1 MTRFVVAERATLR
14 GEGLGNEMIPW
25 AKGFIASQVS
35 NAHLVGPSWGVNP
48 RKYYRNFETGRLD
61 FVFEDIL
68 KRLPHHEFT
77 YEDYLSTGEV
87 DFGRAIAKWVKAKN
101 IINRRTFVTSVGGMW
116 GGYPSIRS
124 ARPFLWAKLLN
135 SRDALKNVYEIAS
148 KLDRRKL
155 FVAMHMRFG
164 SEFAVIEDGENP
176 RGRFNVQI
184 PGEWYLSLCESIR
197 SEMGD
202 AVQFHFFTDRGGP
215 AFEEAVRRYNP
226 GQTRQA
232 GLTECSDLLLMSM
245 ADLRVCSISSY
256 SLMASFLSD
265 GLYIWYEPQ
274 LTYSD
279 GLYTLWGMEE
289 AQRMKGS
296 PTSQSVDLMK
306 TIEPGSPW
314 ETSFKGYAMETGS
327 ALPRGLVEQLHRK
340 LLANDRS
347 ASLLEYG
354 CLPDWTMASHCSRI
368 NARESLRSQ

>member
-25 AKGFIASQVS
+25 AKGFIASQVL
-35 NAHLVGPSWGVNP
+35 NAHLVGPSWGLNP
-48 RKYYRNFETGRLD
+48 RKYYRNFQTGRLD
-61 FVFEDIL
+61 FVLEDVL
-68 KRLPHHEFT
+68 KHLPHHEFT

-87 DFGRAIAKWVKAKN
+87 DFGRAIAKWAAIEGILK
-101 IINRRTFVTSVGGMW
+101 RRTFVVTVGGMW

-135 SRDALKNVYEIAS
+135 SRDAMRNVYEIAS
-148 KLDRRKL
+148 KLDRGKL
-155 FVAMHMRFG
+155 FVAVHMRFG
-164 SEFAVIEDGENP
+164 SEFAVVGDGDNP
-176 RGRFNVQI
+176 RGKINVQI
-184 PGEWYLSLCESIR
+184 PGEWYLSLCESLR
-197 SEMGD
+197 NEMGD
-202 AVQFHFFTDRGGP
+202 RVQFHFFTDRGGP
-215 AFEEAVRRYNP
+215 AFDEAVRRYNP
-226 GQTRQA
+226 GQIEQA

-245 ADLRVCSISSY
+245 ADLRICSISSY

-274 LTYSD
+274 LTYTD
-279 GLYTLWGMEE
+279 GMYTLWGMEN
-289 AQRMKGS
+289 AQRMKRS

-314 ETSFKGYAMETGS
+314 ETAFKGYAMGTGS
-327 ALPRGLVEQLHRK
+327 TMPRGLVEQLHRK

>member
-68 KRLPHHEFT
+68 KRLPHHEST